1 MPVTRSSAS
10 TVKHQPTTHSDVIDW
25 REKAACTSYYEQLKK
40 KDIFFPPPGKPGSET
55 DAAVLIC
62 STCPVQVECLEYAL
76 DKRELTD
83 GIFGGKTP
91 AERKWLYKRRQEA
104 AGIKPKTRR
113 KRKKK

>member
-10 TVKHQPTTHSDVIDW
+10 TVKHQPSTHSDVIDW
-25 REKAACTSYYEQLKK
+25 REKAACAAYYEQLKK
-40 KDIFFPPPGKPGSET
+40 KDIFFPPQGKAEVIYE
-55 DAAVLIC
+55 AALKIC
-62 STCPVQVECLEYAL
+62 STCPVRVECLEYAL
-76 DKRELTD
+76 DKRELAD